1 MKANTKKRKF
11 DYLAAGTV
19 FTLLFLC
26 GYALQL
32 SVPVISDET
41 VTMAN
46 AAWITGRDWS
56 LMVGALGGYY
66 YRYAQA
72 LMTVPFFAFLK
83 DPEMLYRLS
92 MVLNAVLQASIVPVV
107 YVICRKHLK
116 IESEKTSVLLAMA
129 ACFVPAAVLY
139 VYYYRGDLLLGIL
152 PWYVMLAFLESM
164 GAAEA
169 EYKKRRMIST
179 ILAAIF
185 CVLGYMAHT
194 RGIVLIIAL
203 VMTELIFRLWM
214 KRKALY
220 LPALLV
226 SSGLMFALDSSAG
239 AALKDAL
246 YWVSGLQANAFES
259 TDMGEFFDIFSYRT
273 LKSIIM
279 MCFGW
284 LQTLIATTQGLV
296 LIGIVV
302 SLILLTKILLRK
314 KNVLTDEEKAAVLF
328 SVLVFAG
335 YYMVGALFFKDT
347 YIDLRTGDLKRRV
360 DRLLYDRYTIC
371 GASMIIFLA
380 LYALCVKTE
389 WLKWKSKIFC
399 VISGSSVMVLF
410 VWKLLPTAVKYSG
423 YVYNTII
430 LNTFQSVE
438 KPSNILTGEYYNG
451 SGLVAIG
458 ILGLGLMSFL
468 LVLSCINKK
477 KMKYVILAVVLV
489 SDIALIHVNFVK
501 IRKASNDY
509 VLDST
514 QEVVEFMQKIDQEVV
529 LEYPYVLKGGLSG
542 VKIQFYQSQ
551 LMEYK
556 LFGKKQEKNLA
567 LDNYFIISDAEE
579 IEFDWYEEDYYKF
592 AGFDYET
599 AGYDVV
605 YVKGEALKEM
615 LEANGYQMIALVPEE

>member
-1 MKANTKKRKF
+1 MKANIKKGKGR
-11 DYLAAGTV
+11 YLAVGFV
-19 FTLLFLC
+19 FTLILLC
-26 GYALQL
+26 GYAVQL

-46 AAWITGRDWS
+46 AAWATGRDWS

-72 LMTVPFFAFLK
+72 LMTVPFFAFLE

-92 MVLNAVLQASIVPVV
+92 MVLNAVLHASIVPVV
-107 YVICRKHLK
+107 YIICRRHFKM
-116 IESEKTSVLLAMA
+116 ESEKTAVLLSMA

-152 PWYVMLAFLESM
+152 PWYVMLAFLEAM
-164 GAAEA
+164 RAE
-169 EYKKRRMIST
+169 ENENKKRSIISSV
-179 ILAAIF
+179 LAALC

-203 VMTELIFRLWM
+203 AMADLILRVWM
-214 KRKALY
+214 KRKALHW
-220 LPALLV
+220 PSMIISAAV
-226 SSGLMFALDSSAG
+226 MFGIDSYIG
-239 AALKDAL
+239 GTLKDAL
-246 YWVSGLQANAFES
+246 YWVSGLKANAFES
-259 TDMGEFFDIFSYRT
+259 TDMGEFFDIFSFRT
-273 LKSIIM
+273 LKSIVM

-284 LQTLIATTQGLV
+284 LQTLIATTDGLV
-296 LIGIVV
+296 LVGMVV
-302 SLILLTKILLRK
+302 CLLVLIKILLRK
-314 KNVLTDEEKAAVLF
+314 KDMITDEEKTAVLF
-328 SVLVFAG
+328 AVLVFVG
-335 YYMVGALFFKDT
+335 YYIVGALFFKDT

-371 GASMIIFLA
+371 GASMLTFFA

-389 WLKWKSKIFC
+389 WMKWKSKLFC
-399 VISGSSVMVLF
+399 VLSGSAVMGLF

-438 KPSNILTGEYYNG
+438 KPSNIMTGEYYSR
-451 SGLVAIG
+451 SGLIAIG
-458 ILGLGLMSFL
+458 VLGLGLMTFIL
-468 LVLSCINKK
+468 IASCMKKK
-477 KMKYVILAVVLV
+477 KMKYVLLSVVLV
-489 SDIALIHVNFVK
+489 SDLVLIHVNFVK

-509 VLDST
+509 VVDST
-514 QEVVEFMQKIDQEVV
+514 QEVVQFMQELDAEVV
-529 LEYPYVLKGGLSG
+529 QEFPYVLKGGLSG

-556 LFGKKQEKNLA
+556 LFGKKQEESLA

-579 IEFDWYEEDYYKF
+579 PEFDWYEGDYYKF
-592 AGFDYET
+592 SAFDYEN
-599 AGYDVV
+599 AKYDVV
-605 YVKGEALKEM
+605 YVKGEALKEE
-615 LEANGYQMIALVPEE
+615 LVAKGYQMIELVPEV